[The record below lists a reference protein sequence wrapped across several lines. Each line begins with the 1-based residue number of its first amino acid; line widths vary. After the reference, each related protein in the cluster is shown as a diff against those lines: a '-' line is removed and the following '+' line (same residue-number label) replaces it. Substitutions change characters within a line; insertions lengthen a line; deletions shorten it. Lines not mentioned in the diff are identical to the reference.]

1 MSDFFESPAIRRHFG
16 TAGLD
21 WDVFLTEP
29 DEDAEEISEEMA
41 TEELPPVSG
50 PGGSDERH
58 GQHGMT

>member
-1 MSDFFESPAIRRHFG
+1 MSSDFENPAVRRDL
-16 TAGLD
+16 AGLN
-21 WDVFLTEP
+21 WDAICGVQDDDT
-29 DEDAEEISEEMA
+29 EEISEEMA